1 MEINV
6 YLLAAGMLASIT
18 FLIHTFYGGEE
29 IAKPLLKSKLD
40 QDVKMTVYATWHMA
54 TVTLLASAGVL
65 LCAGAGYSIPYELLL
80 FVSVG
85 WILFGLVFL
94 WINLCKVQPRT
105 LFGLPQWVM
114 LLPVGILGILGVL
127 L

>member
-1 MEINV
+1 MNV
-6 YLLAAGMLASIT
+6 YLFIAGMLAFIT
-18 FLIHTFYGGEE
+18 FLIHTFYGGKE
-29 IAKPLLKSKLD
+29 IARPLLKSKID
-40 QDVKMTVYATWHMA
+40 QDVKMTVYATWHMV
-54 TVTLLASAGVL
+54 TVTLLASAGVFL
-65 LCAGAGYSIPYELLL
+65 YAGAGYDIPYELLL

-85 WILFGLVFL
+85 WILFGMVFL
-94 WINLCKVQPRT
+94 WINVCKMQPRT